1 MRYGALIYDEL
12 YQKFVHNNI
21 HPHTLQKMRRIYPP
35 PSKGQDPHNHDRC
48 KVYSRHTMNVLLT
61 GATGYIGGRL
71 MNRLLAMPDV
81 QLRVLARNPRKL
93 LGRTAGAEVAR
104 GDTLEPESLTAALDG
119 IDTAYYLVHSMAAG
133 AGFDELD
140 RRSAENFRDACI
152 VSGVKRIIYL
162 GGLGTEET
170 GSHHLKSRIETGRI
184 LSAFP
189 EKIQALHFRAGVI
202 IGSGGASY
210 EIIRHLVAK
219 LPVMITP
226 RWVST
231 ITQPIA
237 VDDVLAYLSAA
248 KDLGGSGNHIIDIG
262 AERMSYGDMMSRA
275 ARVMGLR
282 RLMVPVPFFSPRLS
296 SYWLA
301 LFTPVPVRIAS
312 ALVEGLSSETIVLND
327 NAALLFPAIRPMP
340 FEDAVRRALDE
351 EERRQVSSRWC
362 DGATE
367 ASCDTGDAGSP
378 PGTVLRMTAS
388 AFIDPGKKKEVFDVI
403 ESIGGESGW
412 YGFNFLW
419 RVRGLVDKF
428 AGGYGLSRGRR
439 HPDRLRVG
447 DGLDFWK
454 VEDIVRGKR
463 LLLRSQMKL
472 PGSGWLEF
480 TLPADRLDIT
490 AHLSPRGLGGH
501 LYWYLMYPA
510 HYIIF
515 RRLARAVVRRSR

>member
-1 MRYGALIYDEL
+1 M
-12 YQKFVHNNI
+12 K
-21 HPHTLQKMRRIYPP
+21 
-35 PSKGQDPHNHDRC
+35 
-48 KVYSRHTMNVLLT
+48 VLLT

-71 MNRLLAMPDV
+71 MRLFLDIPGI
-81 QLRVLARNPRKL
+81 QLRILARNPRKL
-93 LGRTAGAEVAR
+93 IERSAGAEVVS
-104 GDTLEPESLTAALDG
+104 GDTLIPESLEPALAG
-119 IDTAYYLVHSMAAG
+119 IDTCYYLIHSMASG
-133 AGFDELD
+133 RGFDELD
-140 RRSAENFRDACI
+140 RRSAENFRNACI
-152 VSGVKRIIYL
+152 ARGVRRIIYL
-162 GGLGTEET
+162 GGLGTPET
-170 GSHHLKSRIETGRI
+170 GSHHLRSRIETGTI

-189 EKIQALHFRAGVI
+189 EKIQTLHFRAGVI

-237 VDDVLAYLSAA
+237 VDDVLAYLAA
-248 KDLGGSGNHIIDIG
+248 ARDLDVSGNHTIDIG
-262 AERMSYGDMMSRA
+262 AERMSYGDMMNRT

-282 RLMVPVPFFSPRLS
+282 RLMLPVPFLSPRLS

-327 NAALLFPAIRPMP
+327 NAARFFPAIRPMP

-351 EERRQVSSRWC
+351 EERRQVASRWC

-367 ASCDTGDAGSP
+367 ASCDTGDAAGP
-378 PGTVLRMTAS
+378 MAPMLRITVSAS
-388 AFIDPGKKKEVFDVI
+388 IDPGKTDEVFDVI
-403 ESIGGESGW
+403 EAIGGESGW
-412 YGFNFLW
+412 YGFHFLW
-419 RVRGLVDKF
+419 RVRGFVDKL

-439 HPDRLRVG
+439 HPERLRVG

-454 VEDIVRGKR
+454 VEDMVRGKR

-480 TLPADRLDIT
+480 TLHADRLDVT
-490 AHLSPRGLGGH
+490 AHFSPRGIGGY

-510 HYIIF
+510 HFVIF
-515 RRLARAVVRRSR
+515 RRLARAVVHRSRRSR